1 MSDVFSSELGDA
13 DAYGR
18 GQSIVVLV
26 TYPPFGDSRR
36 MEGDTFSTRLR
47 KQAMTPPTGR
57 LRRRDFRGQR
67 RIRDSRNT
75 LSRGKAKQARSPSDN
90 QPTLRRSATPRPIRC
105 SDSPTA
111 TRP

>member
-75 LSRGKAKQARSPSDN
+75 LSRWRSEERRVGKECVSTCKSRWSPDH
-90 QPTLRRSATPRPIRC
+90 
-105 SDSPTA
+105 
-111 TRP
+111 